1 MVKNRP
7 PAKAGDASSTPGLG
21 RPHVAEQLSPCITA
35 AGPGLSSPG
44 AAELRSVGNRAH
56 APQQEEPQLEKKSPC
71 SMKTV
76 HNHK

>member
-35 AGPGLSSPG
+35 TGPGLWSLG
-44 AAELRSVGNRAH
+44 AAELRSVGTRAH
-56 APQQEEPQLEKKSPC
+56 APQQEEPQLEKSPR

>member
-35 AGPGLSSPG
+35 TGPGLSSPG
-44 AAELRSVGNRAH
+44 AAELRSVGTRAH
-56 APQQEEPQLEKKSPC
+56 APQQEEPPR
-71 SMKTV
+71 
-76 HNHK
+76 

>member
-7 PAKAGDASSTPGLG
+7 PAKAGDVSSTPGLG

-35 AGPGLSSPG
+35 TGPGLSSPG
-44 AAELRSVGNRAH
+44 SAEMRSVGTRAH
-56 APQQEEPQLEKKSPC
+56 ALQQEEPQLEKSPR

-76 HNHK
+76 HNRK